1 MGVMRNNKLFLA
13 RVYFS
18 DLYKIEVL
26 SYIDLN
32 LETKLDI
39 ELTWGL
45 SLELNNDLCDEINLL
60 LNK

>member
-1 MGVMRNNKLFLA
+1 MRVIRNNKIFVA

>member
-1 MGVMRNNKLFLA
+1 MRNNKLFLA

-18 DLYKIEVL
+18 DLYKTEVL